1 MVASTRQHI
10 SATNDQQLFQEW
22 TLLSVFGKTNLPII
36 LVDNPFTCEKTAV
49 HPSITFLPTFCK
61 TNSATIHSAHYQ
73 PVCGKT
79 AVHRSVIAS
88 PFYLLINVCKLF
100 SLLNIAKIVPSWWE
114 TNTNRS
120 SLVWV
125 TTDTD
130 TLWQNKVVQLWSVPC
145 LYQVYL

>member
-1 MVASTRQHI
+1 MHLASKRQHI
-10 SATNDQQLFQEW
+10 SATNDQQLLQEW

-79 AVHRSVIAS
+79 AVHRSVIPS

-100 SLLNIAKIVPSWWE
+100 SLLNIAKIVPS
-114 TNTNRS
+114 
-120 SLVWV
+120 
-125 TTDTD
+125 
-130 TLWQNKVVQLWSVPC
+130 
-145 LYQVYL
+145 